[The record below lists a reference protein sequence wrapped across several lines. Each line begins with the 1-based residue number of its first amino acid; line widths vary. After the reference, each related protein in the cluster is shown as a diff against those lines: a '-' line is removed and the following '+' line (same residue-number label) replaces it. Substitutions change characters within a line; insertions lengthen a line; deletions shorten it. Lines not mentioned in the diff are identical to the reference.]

1 MWMRYFFPVV
11 FVLSFNIL
19 YGQILAESG
28 NSAVTI
34 EELIRKSEEAAN
46 SNLDSALYYS
56 KKADIL
62 IAKMPENI
70 EKVEVYRNLG
80 SIYLAK
86 ANFVNA
92 SEYTLLA
99 TKINDK
105 LYQSDSG
112 NSKLAENK
120 IRLIT
125 QLGNISL
132 YQNNFDEAYAIYNKA
147 STLLEKEKAIPAQQV
162 NAIKV
167 KILNNIAA
175 GYSKQRQFR
184 KARGYFETAMKIN
197 EKLNDPSLEAS
208 LLNNIGICHLEE
220 NEFTLAIY
228 YFEQALEIRKKSND
242 SRGIAQCYNNLGKVY
257 ALSDNMEKAGI
268 YFNDALVLGK
278 QIGNIESIIYT
289 LESQTAL
296 YEKIKDFQKAF
307 YSQSQLSKLK
317 DSLFNTETVKKVA
330 QVELKYALDKQKE
343 DYEIK
348 RQKTKFGYFAAGGVL
363 LLLLALAG
371 LFLYLQKTKLRNATL
386 SNDKLELERKNLS
399 LEKEKLKEDLEFQN
413 REMASKVMYIL
424 KKNELINSVAEQLA
438 DIKKT
443 ASPQNQKQ
451 LQEMIFELRQKKDNE
466 AWKEFETH
474 FTKVHPEFYLKLSQK
489 FSDLTPNEKK
499 LCAFL
504 RLNLSTKEIS
514 AITYQSVNSILVSR
528 TRLRKKLDIHGED
541 VNLTNFL
548 MEL

>member
-1 MWMRYFFPVV
+1 MRYFFPVV

-317 DSLFNTETVKKVA
+317 DSLFNTE
-330 QVELKYALDKQKE
+330 
-343 DYEIK
+343 
-348 RQKTKFGYFAAGGVL
+348 
-363 LLLLALAG
+363 
-371 LFLYLQKTKLRNATL
+371 
-386 SNDKLELERKNLS
+386 
-399 LEKEKLKEDLEFQN
+399 
-413 REMASKVMYIL
+413 
-424 KKNELINSVAEQLA
+424 
-438 DIKKT
+438 
-443 ASPQNQKQ
+443 
-451 LQEMIFELRQKKDNE
+451 
-466 AWKEFETH
+466 
-474 FTKVHPEFYLKLSQK
+474 
-489 FSDLTPNEKK
+489 
-499 LCAFL
+499 
-504 RLNLSTKEIS
+504 
-514 AITYQSVNSILVSR
+514 
-528 TRLRKKLDIHGED
+528 
-541 VNLTNFL
+541 
-548 MEL
+548 